1 MGLDILEEIK
11 KSSIELKNL
20 ENEVSIKE
28 KRIRLLGNQLLE
40 YLRTLPGWENLI
52 IDLPSAYKKNPNLIF
67 TRDYIYECS
76 VYCDQDSIYWKKG
89 YSDGT
94 DYIIFRIRLNESLE
108 TQIEKAIRE
117 KAKKEE
123 EKDFA
128 EFNKDLE
135 TYYKIKKKYNL

>member
-20 ENEVSIKE
+20 EDEVSIKE
-28 KRIRLLGNQLLE
+28 TRIKLLGNRLLK

-52 IDLPSAYKKNPNLIF
+52 IHLPSAYMKNPNLIF
-67 TRDYIYECS
+67 TRGFIYQCS
-76 VYCDQDSIYWKKG
+76 VYCDQDSIYWENG

-94 DYIIFRIRLNESLE
+94 DYIIFCIRLNESLE
-108 TQIEKAIRE
+108 TQIEKAMRE

-135 TYYKIKKKYNL
+135 TYYAIKKKYNL

>member
-20 ENEVSIKE
+20 EDEVFIKE

-52 IDLPSAYKKNPNLIF
+52 IDLPSAYKKKPDLIF

-76 VYCDQDSIYWKKG
+76 VYCDQNSIYWKKG

-117 KAKKEE
+117 KFKKEE

-135 TYYKIKKKYNL
+135 TYYAIKKKYNL

>member
-20 ENEVSIKE
+20 EDEVSIKE
-28 KRIRLLGNQLLE
+28 TRIKLLGNQLLK

-52 IDLPSAYKKNPNLIF
+52 IHLPSAYMKTPNLIF
-67 TRDYIYECS
+67 TRGFIYECS
-76 VYCDQDSIYWKKG
+76 VYCDQDNIYWQHG

-117 KAKKEE
+117 KAEKEE

-135 TYYKIKKKYNL
+135 TYYAIKKKYDL